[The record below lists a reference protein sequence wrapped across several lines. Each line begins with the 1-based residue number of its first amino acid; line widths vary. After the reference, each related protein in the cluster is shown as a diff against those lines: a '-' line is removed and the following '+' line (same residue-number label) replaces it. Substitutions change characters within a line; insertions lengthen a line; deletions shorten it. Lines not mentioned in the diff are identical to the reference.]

1 MTIGNIMEPIQESQ
15 DKISQRKNGPG
26 WIKVL
31 GIIVG
36 AGILA
41 SILVI
46 LALKFYIFP
55 TSFTPVTLSAKEEK
69 VLEKKIERLNAFLP
83 SDSSKDRPESPRSN
97 APLEPEAYSEEGA
110 KREIEFTEKE
120 FNALIAKNTDLANKL
135 AVDFSGDLA
144 SLKLL
149 VPLDPD
155 FPVLGGKTLKVAA
168 GVELAYTDGKPV
180 VKLRGVSLWG
190 VPLPNAWLGNMKNVD
205 LIREYGN
212 DKGFWHGFAE
222 GIDSIKVE
230 EGILKIKLKP

>member
-1 MTIGNIMEPIQESQ
+1 M
-15 DKISQRKNGPG
+15 
-26 WIKVL
+26 

>member
-1 MTIGNIMEPIQESQ
+1 M
-15 DKISQRKNGPG
+15 SQRKTGPG

-69 VLEKKIERLNAFLP
+69 VLEKKIEQLNAFLP
-83 SDSSKDRPESPRSN
+83 SDSSKDRPGSPLNNS
-97 APLEPEAYSEEGA
+97 PLEPEAYSEEGA

-144 SLKLL
+144 SIKLL

-155 FPVLGGKTLKVAA
+155 FPMLGGKTLKVAA
-168 GVELAYTDGKPV
+168 GVELAYTDGRPV

-222 GIDSIKVE
+222 GVDSIKVE
-230 EGILKIKLKP
+230 EGSLKIKLKP